1 MGKPDG
7 FVSWQRQLPKRREV
21 RARIQNF
28 KEIYLPQ
35 SDDDT
40 RQQAG
45 RCMDCGVPVCQ
56 QGCPL
61 GNMIPDWNDYVYLD
75 RWKRAYERL
84 MATNN
89 FPEFTGR
96 LCPAPCE
103 KACVLSINQDPVTI
117 EQIEKEIIEHA
128 FAEGWVQP
136 VVPDQRTGKRVAVV
150 GSGPAGLAAA
160 EQLNRAGHSVVVF
173 EADDQCG
180 GLLRYGIPDF
190 KLEKWVLDRRLTLMR
205 HEGVEF
211 RPNTPIGSDPSW
223 TQLHQDFDALL
234 IATGAQRA
242 RDLSCPG
249 RELEGVHQAMD
260 FLSRQNRICANEVVE
275 GDPRLD
281 AQLDARGK
289 RVVILGG
296 GDTGSDCL
304 GTCHRQGATEVV
316 QIELFPAPGDHRP
329 ANNPWPQWPLIF
341 RSSSSHEEGGTREF
355 AVMTT
360 SLVGEEGKL
369 RALRLVRVE
378 LVDGAPTPI
387 AGSEFEMPADM
398 LLLAIGFTGP
408 KTEELVQQLRVDL
421 GPRGEISVDPDFQT
435 SLPGVYCAG
444 DSCRGASLIVW
455 AIADGREAARAI
467 DMALRADHLPR
478 LPTKGRD
485 CSYGGR

>member
-7 FVSWQRQLPKRREV
+7 FMTWQRHLPKRKPVET
-21 RARIQNF
+21 RITDY

-35 SDDDT
+35 SPEEIKE
-40 RQQAG
+40 QAG

-61 GNMIPDWNDYVYLD
+61 GNMIPDWNDYVYRD
-75 RWKRAYERL
+75 RWQRAFERL
-84 MATNN
+84 RATNN

-117 EQIEKEIIEHA
+117 EELEKQIIEHA
-128 FAEGWVQP
+128 FAEGWITAQA
-136 VVPDQRTGKRVAVV
+136 PDKRSGKRVAIV

-160 EQLNRAGHSVVVF
+160 DQLNQAGHTVIVF
-173 EADDQCG
+173 EAEDQCG

-190 KLEKWVLDRRLTLMR
+190 KLEKWVIDRRLSLLEK
-205 HEGVEF
+205 EGIEF
-211 RPNTPIGSDPSW
+211 RPNTKVGTSPTWSE
-223 TQLHQDFDALL
+223 LHREFDALL

-242 RDLSCPG
+242 RDLDCPG
-249 RELEGVHQAMD
+249 RDLAGVHEAME
-260 FLSRQNRICANEVVE
+260 FLSRQNRIVSNT
-275 GDPRLD
+275 GDAAALRLD
-281 AQLDARGK
+281 DTLSAKGK
-289 RVVILGG
+289 KVVILGG

-304 GTCHRQGATEVV
+304 GTCHRQGAAEVV
-316 QIELFPAPGDHRP
+316 QIELFPAPSSERP
-329 ANNPWPQWPLIF
+329 PGNPWPQWPMVF

-355 AVMTT
+355 GVMTT
-360 SLVGEEGKL
+360 ALLGEAGVL
-369 RALRLVRVE
+369 RALQLVRVE
-378 LVDGAPTPI
+378 IVNGAPVAI
-387 AGSEFEMPADM
+387 AGSEFELPADL

-408 KTEELVQQLRVDL
+408 VTTEISQQLGVEI
-421 GPRGEISVDPDFQT
+421 GPRGAFTVDSHFRTSV
-435 SLPGVYCAG
+435 PGVFCAG
-444 DSCRGASLIVW
+444 DSSRGASLIVW

-467 DMALRADHLPR
+467 DEALRPGMQPA

>member
-1 MGKPDG
+1 MGKPTG
-7 FVSWQRQLPKRREV
+7 FLTWQRRLPKRSDV
-21 RARIQNF
+21 KARVQHY

-35 SDDDT
+35 SDEEKT
-40 RQQAG
+40 QQAG

-61 GNMIPDWNDYVYLD
+61 GNMIPDWNDYVYRH
-75 RWKRAYERL
+75 RWKSAYERL
-84 MATNN
+84 EATNN

-103 KACVLSINQDPVTI
+103 KACVLSINQEPVTI

-128 FAEGWVQP
+128 FAEGWVQTKAP
-136 VVPDQRTGKRVAVV
+136 SERSGKRVAIV

-160 EQLNRAGHSVVVF
+160 QQLNRAGHSVVVF

-190 KLEKWVLDRRLTLMR
+190 KLEKWVLDRRLSIMR
-205 HEGVEF
+205 NEGVEF

-223 TQLHQDFDALL
+223 ADLHRDYDALL
-234 IATGAQRA
+234 IATGAQKA
-242 RDLSCPG
+242 RDLTCPG
-249 RELEGVHQAMD
+249 RDLKGVHQAMD
-260 FLSRQNRICANEVVE
+260 FLTRQNRIVADQIDD

-281 AQLDARGK
+281 AQGK

-304 GTCHRQGATEVV
+304 GTCHRQGAADVV
-316 QIELFPAPGDHRP
+316 QIELFPAPGETR
-329 ANNPWPQWPLIF
+329 ATSNPWPQWPMVF
-341 RSSSSHEEGGTREF
+341 RSSTSHEEGGTREF

-360 SLVGEEGKL
+360 ELVGEAGHLK
-369 RALRLVRVE
+369 AVKLVRVE
-378 LVDGAPTPI
+378 IKAGTPTPI
-387 AGSEFEMPADM
+387 AGSEFELPADM

-408 KTEELVQQLRVDL
+408 HTEELSEQLGVEI
-421 GPRGEISVDPDFQT
+421 GPQGAVTVGQDFRTSV
-435 SLPGVYCAG
+435 SGVYCAG

-467 DMALRADHLPR
+467 DQTFSADQRPR
-478 LPTKGRD
+478 LPTKGRN